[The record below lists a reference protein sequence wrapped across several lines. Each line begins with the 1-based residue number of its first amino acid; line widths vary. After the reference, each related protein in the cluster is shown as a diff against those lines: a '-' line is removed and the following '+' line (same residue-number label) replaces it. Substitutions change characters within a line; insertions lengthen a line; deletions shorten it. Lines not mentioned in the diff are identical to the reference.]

1 MGIAVNLHRSI
12 AQHINKA
19 QSSRS
24 LLLLPPP
31 PLLWP
36 PLTPTTAPDTAMVDT
51 DLAPTAATATARG
64 LLMLMLRLSPLLRLS
79 QRLRPTMVATDMAA
93 MVDTAVVFTDTA
105 RGPLMLRPTTAMAAL
120 AATAMAAMVDTDT
133 ARGPLMPRPTMV
145 DTDTAGGPL
154 MPTTAAATAMAVT
167 VTAVATP
174 GASK

>member
-51 DLAPTAATATARG
+51 DMEPTA
-64 LLMLMLRLSPLLRLS
+64 
-79 QRLRPTMVATDMAA
+79 
-93 MVDTAVVFTDTA
+93 DTAVVFTDTA

-120 AATAMAAMVDTDT
+120 AATAMAAMVDTAVVFTDT
-133 ARGPLMPRPTMV
+133 ARGLLMPRPT
-145 DTDTAGGPL
+145 
-154 MPTTAAATAMAVT
+154 TAMA
-167 VTAVATP
+167 
-174 GASK
+174 